1 MSLPEDVLAA
11 VRRAAASRPEIARV
25 VLVERHVEPR
35 SEEPFDEHSFVLVL
49 DELPTEP
56 PGIERTRELSAP
68 FLRAVAG
75 AVENVGV
82 TLPSPAGLAAA
93 MRGGVVVYERDAP

>member
-1 MSLPEDVLAA
+1 VSVPDDVLAA

-35 SEEPFDEHSFVLVL
+35 SDEPFDEHSFVLVL
-49 DELPTEP
+49 DELPSEP
-56 PGIERTRELSAP
+56 AGFERTRELTAP
-68 FLRAVAG
+68 LLRAVAG

-82 TLPSPAGLAAA
+82 TLPSPAGLRAATS
-93 MRGGVVVYERDAP
+93 GGVGVYERDAS